1 MSGGTDRQELL
12 LHSFVERMAE
22 EHPPLSLD
30 HADFTARNP
39 AEVRSRYGL
48 VFDYLTRVELEVE
61 RNVLEIGALLPR
73 TNETDELF
81 YKHVWHSQEYMHGVI
96 LDELLRVLGLR
107 TPSVNLQSVGP
118 KIRLAGWLSRL
129 PGVHDVL
136 RLIYYLTG
144 AATERSAI
152 EAYTRLHKG
161 LLDMGEMAL
170 AETVIAPIRRQEPGH
185 FAFYRKSAEKLVR
198 DDELQPW
205 QLRLARVL
213 RSRTFGAVGVN
224 DESQRAQFG
233 AVAMTLGMD
242 RQLQRIAGHIGR
254 VEADLLWARGQGM
267 AVPPYIVQ
275 SLKDAIDAGEALAVH
290 EVA

>member
-1 MSGGTDRQELL
+1 MSGGTDRQDQQLRA
-12 LHSFVERMAE
+12 FVERMAE
-22 EHPPLSLD
+22 DHPPLSLD
-30 HADFTARNP
+30 QADFTARSA
-39 AEVRSRYGL
+39 AEVRRRYGP
-48 VFDYLTRVELEVE
+48 VFDYLARVELEVE
-61 RNVLEIGALLPR
+61 RNVLEIGTLLPR

-96 LDELLRVLGLR
+96 LDELLRELGL
-107 TPSVNLQSVGP
+107 PSPPVNLQSVGP

-161 LLDMGEMAL
+161 LADMGEVAL
-170 AETVIAPIRRQEPGH
+170 AETVVAPIRRQEPAH

-198 DDELQPW
+198 SDQLQPW
-205 QLRLARVL
+205 QLRLARAL
-213 RSRTFGAVGVN
+213 RSRTFDAVGVN

-233 AVAMTLGMD
+233 AVALTLGMD
-242 RQLQRIAGHIGR
+242 RQLHRMAGHIGR
-254 VEADLLWARGQGM
+254 VEADLLWARSQGM

-275 SLKDAIDAGEALAVH
+275 SLKDAIDAGDALAVH